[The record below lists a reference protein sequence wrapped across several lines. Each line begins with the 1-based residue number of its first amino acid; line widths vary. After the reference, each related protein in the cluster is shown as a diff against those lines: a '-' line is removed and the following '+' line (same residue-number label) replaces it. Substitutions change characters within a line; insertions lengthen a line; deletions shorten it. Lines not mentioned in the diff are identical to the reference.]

1 MSSKIVLG
9 RGLDALIP
17 TREEDGAR
25 SSGAYRMLPLD
36 KIAPNPMQPRQ
47 QFDNSALQ
55 ELAESFKSQG
65 VLQPILVRQ
74 NKDVYVLIAGER
86 RYRAAHLAE
95 MKTIPAIVIDESNES
110 EMLQMA
116 LVENLQ
122 REDLN
127 PLEAAE
133 AFQRLMDDGGLT
145 QNQLAARVG
154 KSRAAVANGLRL
166 LGLPDKI
173 KDMIRAGRITEGH
186 ARAILAV
193 DGSVAQMRLAEK
205 IVSDSMSVREAEESA
220 RRTKRRRSLP
230 RKKNAAIVEAEN
242 YLKQL
247 LGTAVKITPGL
258 KRGRIEV
265 DYYGEE
271 DLERLL
277 ELFRKIN

>member
-17 TREEDGAR
+17 TQEDNTAR
-25 SSGAYRMLPLD
+25 ANGTYRMIPLE

-47 QFDNSALQ
+47 QFEEGPLL
-55 ELAESFKSQG
+55 ELAESFRSQG
-65 VLQPILVRQ
+65 ILQPILVRQ
-74 NKDVYVLIAGER
+74 NNDMYVLIAGER

-95 MKTIPAIVIDESNES
+95 MKSIPAIIVDQTNEG

-133 AFQRLMDDGGLT
+133 AFQRLMDDGAMT

-154 KSRAAVANGLRL
+154 KSRAAVANSLRL

-173 KDMIRAGRITEGH
+173 KEMIRAGKLTEGH

-193 DGSVAQMRLAEK
+193 DGSVSQLRLAER
-205 IVSDSMSVREAEESA
+205 IVSENMSVRDAEEMA
-220 RRTKRRRSLP
+220 RRNKRKRSLP
-230 RKKNAAIVEAEN
+230 RRKSPSILEAEN

-247 LGTAVKITPGL
+247 FGTAVKITPGL

>member
-1 MSSKIVLG
+1 MSSKVVLG

-17 TREEDGAR
+17 KQEENATKAG
-25 SSGAYRMLPLD
+25 GTYRLLPLG

-47 QFDNSALQ
+47 HFDDSALQ
-55 ELAESFKSQG
+55 ELAESFRSQG
-65 VLQPILVRQ
+65 VLQPVLVKQ
-74 NKDVYVLIAGER
+74 NGDTYVLIAGER
-86 RYRAAHLAE
+86 RFRAAHLAE
-95 MKTIPAIVIDESNES
+95 MKNIPAVIVNEGDES

-133 AFQRLMDDGGLT
+133 AFQHLMDEAGMT
-145 QNQLAARVG
+145 QNQLAAKVG
-154 KSRAAVANGLRL
+154 KSRAAVANSVRL

-173 KDMIRAGRITEGH
+173 KEMIRVGKISEGH

-193 DGSVAQMRLAEK
+193 DGSVAQLRLAER
-205 IVSDSMSVREAEESA
+205 IVSDRLTVRDAEESA
-220 RRTKRRRSLP
+220 RRTKRPRALP
-230 RKKNAAIVEAEN
+230 RKKSPAIVEAEN

-247 LGTAVKITPGL
+247 LGTAVKISPGL
-258 KRGRIEV
+258 KRGKIEV
-265 DYYGEE
+265 DYYGED